1 MLKHLCVVLGVCGA
15 FLCGGQARAQAWPVR
30 PIRLIVGFPPGGS
43 VDQIARVLGK
53 QLNGQLGQPII
64 VENRAGASGTI
75 ATGLV
80 AKLPA
85 DGYTFEVVW
94 DSHAVVPSL
103 FKLPYDTLHD
113 LSYISLVGTSPFV
126 LVTSA
131 RSQYSSFAEAANLIK
146 AGRIKSFGTS
156 GTGSLGHLT
165 AVSMFNR
172 LGRGI
177 THVPYKGGAPLIQDT
192 LGGYVDLAIG
202 SVFVMKPYLSGGTL
216 KAIAVTDAKRS
227 RALPQV
233 PTVAEGGLPG
243 FQSVSWWG
251 VVAPAGISPG
261 VAQRMALEIR
271 KALETPEV
279 AEQLQAQGLD
289 LVGSGADAFRA
300 FVIEQM
306 QTWSRV
312 VKDNHLDAG
321 S

>member
-1 MLKHLCVVLGVCGA
+1 MLKQVGAIFALFGSLLCV
-15 FLCGGQARAQAWPVR
+15 GQARAQAWPLR
-30 PIRLIVGFPPGGS
+30 PIRLIVGFPAGGS

-53 QLNGQLGQPII
+53 QLNSQLGQPII
-64 VENRAGASGTI
+64 IENRAGASGTI

-80 AKLPA
+80 AKSPP
-85 DGYTFEVVW
+85 DGYTFEMVW

-103 FKLPYDTLHD
+103 FKLPYDTLRD
-113 LSYISLVGTSPFV
+113 LNYISLIGTSPFV

-131 RSQYSSFAEAANLIK
+131 RSEYSSFAEAANLIR

-165 AVSMFNR
+165 AVSMLNQ
-172 LGRGI
+172 LGRSI

-202 SVFVMKPYLSGGTL
+202 SVFVMKPYLSSGTL
-216 KAIAVTDAKRS
+216 KAIAVTDTKRS

-233 PTVAEGGLPG
+233 PTVAEGGLSG

-251 VVAPAGISPG
+251 VVAPAGLSPD

-271 KALETPEV
+271 KALEVREI
-279 AEQLQAQGLD
+279 AEQLRAQGLD
-289 LVGSGADAFRA
+289 LVGSGGDAFRA

-312 VKDNHLDAG
+312 VKDNHIDAG

>member
-1 MLKHLCVVLGVCGA
+1 MLKQLGALLSLCGA
-15 FLCGGQARAQAWPVR
+15 LLCAGQAHAQAWPAR
-30 PIRLIVGFPPGGS
+30 PIRLIVGFPAGGS

-53 QLNGQLGQPII
+53 QLSGQLGQPII

-80 AKLPA
+80 AKSPA
-85 DGYTFEVVW
+85 DGYTFEIVW
-94 DSHAVVPSL
+94 DTHAVVPSL
-103 FKLPYDTLHD
+103 FKLPYDTLRD
-113 LSYISLVGTSPFV
+113 LSYISLIGTSPFV

-131 RSQYSSFAEAANLIK
+131 RSEYSSFAEATNLIK

-165 AVSMFNR
+165 AVSMFNQ

-192 LGGYVDLAIG
+192 LAGYVDLAIG
-202 SVFVMKPYLSGGTL
+202 SVFVMKPYLSSGTL
-216 KAIAVTDAKRS
+216 KAVAVTGAKRS

-233 PTVAEGGLPG
+233 PTVAEGGLAG

-251 VVAPAGISPG
+251 VVAPAGLSPE
-261 VAQRMALEIR
+261 VAQRMNLEIR
-271 KALETPEV
+271 KALEAPEV
-279 AEQLQAQGLD
+279 SDQLQAQGLD
-289 LVGSGADAFRA
+289 LVGSGGDVFRA
-300 FVIEQM
+300 FVIQQM

-312 VKDNHLDAG
+312 VKENHIDAG

>member
-1 MLKHLCVVLGVCGA
+1 MLKQVGAVFALCGA
-15 FLCGGQARAQAWPVR
+15 LLCAGQARAQAWPVR
-30 PIRLIVGFPPGGS
+30 PIRLIVGFPAGGS
-43 VDQIARVLGK
+43 VDQIARLLGK

-64 VENRAGASGTI
+64 IENRAGASGTI

-80 AKLPA
+80 VKSPP
-85 DGYTFEVVW
+85 DGYTFEMVW

-103 FKLPYDTLHD
+103 FKLPYDTLRD
-113 LSYISLVGTSPFV
+113 LTYISLVGTSPFV

-131 RSQYSSFAEAANLIK
+131 RSEYSSFAEAANLIR

-165 AVSMFNR
+165 AVSMLNQ
-172 LGRGI
+172 LGRSI

-202 SVFVMKPYLSGGTL
+202 SVFVMKPYLSSGTL
-216 KAIAVTDAKRS
+216 KAIAVTDTKRS

-233 PTVAEGGLPG
+233 PTVAEGGLTG

-251 VVAPAGISPG
+251 VVAPAGLSPD
-261 VAQRMALEIR
+261 VAQRMSLEIR
-271 KALETPEV
+271 KALEVREV
-279 AEQLQAQGLD
+279 AEQLRAQGLD
-289 LVGSGADAFRA
+289 LVGSGGDAFRA

-312 VKDNHLDAG
+312 VKDNHIDAG